1 MADPRRRKSKAI
13 QGWRGAAATTA
24 SLVRRAGWRRSLI
37 STVLLCAFA
46 SGFYIAQL
54 YSEISAL
61 IEERRAAL
69 TSSIYSAPLVISPG
83 DEVAQLHL
91 VDRLDHLS
99 YTRVENPAHPGQYSM
114 VPGAMTINVRDFRI
128 GSRGF
133 PATFLHLT
141 FDGSR
146 VSGIADSFGVA
157 MPAAMI
163 EPEVVGRLMPDMPAE
178 RAEVSLSEMPPYLPK
193 GLLATEDRFFY
204 YHAHRLRQGA
214 STLTQQLA
222 RTFIEK
228 HTRTF
233 SRKLRELSIA
243 IVLEMRLTKNEI
255 LERYINDVP
264 MGDYD
269 GTPIYGLPL
278 AARYFF
284 NKDLREV
291 TPAEAATLIG
301 MIQAPSL
308 YSAVRHADACRA
320 RRDVV
325 LAVMLHAHVLDQA
338 QYADAA
344 AQPIAVAKAPGLR
357 RAPYFADYVRSLLA
371 KLPGF
376 DGNLKGVKVYTTL
389 DPETQE
395 AARQS
400 VVDNLKHLEHDHP
413 HLRRHSD
420 EDRLE
425 SSLVALDPRTGA
437 IVAMVGG
444 RDYSASQFNRA
455 ANAERQV
462 GSAFKP

>member
-37 STVLLCAFA
+37 ATVLLCAFA

-204 YHAHRLRQGA
+204 YHFGFDPVRIIEAAILDFHAHRLPRTRSSSA
-214 STLTQQLA
+214 TST
-222 RTFIEK
+222 TF
-228 HTRTF
+228 RW
-233 SRKLRELSIA
+233 
-243 IVLEMRLTKNEI
+243 
-255 LERYINDVP
+255 
-264 MGDYD
+264 
-269 GTPIYGLPL
+269 
-278 AARYFF
+278 
-284 NKDLREV
+284 
-291 TPAEAATLIG
+291 AT
-301 MIQAPSL
+301 
-308 YSAVRHADACRA
+308 
-320 RRDVV
+320 
-325 LAVMLHAHVLDQA
+325 
-338 QYADAA
+338 
-344 AQPIAVAKAPGLR
+344 
-357 RAPYFADYVRSLLA
+357 
-371 KLPGF
+371 
-376 DGNLKGVKVYTTL
+376 TT
-389 DPETQE
+389 
-395 AARQS
+395 ARQS
-400 VVDNLKHLEHDHP
+400 TDC
-413 HLRRHSD
+413 RWQRAI
-420 EDRLE
+420 
-425 SSLVALDPRTGA
+425 SSTRT
-437 IVAMVGG
+437 
-444 RDYSASQFNRA
+444 SA
-455 ANAERQV
+455 
-462 GSAFKP
+462 K